1 MNNLIKK
8 ILFFK
13 VAKFKINYSRFNPKK
28 WKKLS
33 FKKVIRGLA
42 FLIIFL
48 GAFIIVKDEYE
59 YQFGVGYWST
69 DEEYSDEEILDES
82 NMDEDICNVSGI
94 ELHGDLVTY
103 IVPENE
109 NTEGLS
115 LIDETASEYIIYAL
129 NEAESDDAI
138 KAVILEVDSYG
149 GTPVAAE
156 EVNKALHKVTK
167 PVVVM
172 VRSAAN
178 SAAYWSAVGGDIIFA
193 SPSSDIGSIGVTMS
207 YLDNSAKNN
216 EDGLTYNSLST
227 GKFKDYTNPNKELTE
242 EERALLMRDINIVN
256 ENFIKTVANDRNLD
270 INKVRALADGA
281 SMPAQMALDNGLI
294 DRIGGI
300 YEVEEYLMD
309 KIGAEV
315 NTCW

>member
-1 MNNLIKK
+1 
-8 ILFFK
+8 
-13 VAKFKINYSRFNPKK
+13 
-28 WKKLS
+28 
-33 FKKVIRGLA
+33 
-42 FLIIFL
+42 
-48 GAFIIVKDEYE
+48 
-59 YQFGVGYWST
+59 
-69 DEEYSDEEILDES
+69 
-82 NMDEDICNVSGI
+82 
-94 ELHGDLVTY
+94 
-103 IVPENE
+103 
-109 NTEGLS
+109 
-115 LIDETASEYIIYAL
+115 
-129 NEAESDDAI
+129 
-138 KAVILEVDSYG
+138 
-149 GTPVAAE
+149 
-156 EVNKALHKVTK
+156 
-167 PVVVM
+167 M

-256 ENFIKTVANDRNLD
+256 ENFIKTVAKDRNLD
-270 INKVRALADGA
+270 INKVRALADGS

-300 YEVEEYLMD
+300 YEVEEYLKE

-315 NTCW
+315 NACW